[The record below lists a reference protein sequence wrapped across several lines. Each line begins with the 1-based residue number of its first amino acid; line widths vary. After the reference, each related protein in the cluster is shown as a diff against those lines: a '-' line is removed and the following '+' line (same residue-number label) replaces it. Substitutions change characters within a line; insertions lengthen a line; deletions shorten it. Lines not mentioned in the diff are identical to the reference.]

1 MSASTSIEH
10 HEEQNDKQLW
20 AAVIG
25 TAIEDATSLR
35 TNTRAQR
42 EKREALDWLL
52 HDGHD
57 FTLVCSLAGLDPEA
71 VRDRMKRLIE
81 RHQPGV
87 VEKFQNTAP
96 DRTFSSTQES
106 TKLEFSAS

>member
-1 MSASTSIEH
+1 MSASTTIEH
-10 HEEQNDKQLW
+10 HEEQDDKQLW
-20 AAVIG
+20 CAVINQ
-25 TAIEDATSLR
+25 AIMDATSLR
-35 TNTRAQR
+35 TSTRAQR
-42 EKREALDWLL
+42 EQREALDWLL

-57 FTLVCSLAGLDPEA
+57 FILVCSLAGVDPEA

-87 VEKFQNTAP
+87 VEKFQRSPFN
-96 DRTFSSTQES
+96 RTFYSTEES